1 VLRCR
6 LRIGGVGTAGAL
18 SAETTETLKVCLG
31 GPAMVLSTRR
41 VQTIRLL
48 GDVQILL
55 IAAVI
60 MLSAEW
66 ASILFH
72 IAISF
77 VHVMPG

>member
-1 VLRCR
+1 
-6 LRIGGVGTAGAL
+6 
-18 SAETTETLKVCLG
+18 
-31 GPAMVLSTRR
+31 MVLSTRR
-41 VQTIRLL
+41 AQTIRLL